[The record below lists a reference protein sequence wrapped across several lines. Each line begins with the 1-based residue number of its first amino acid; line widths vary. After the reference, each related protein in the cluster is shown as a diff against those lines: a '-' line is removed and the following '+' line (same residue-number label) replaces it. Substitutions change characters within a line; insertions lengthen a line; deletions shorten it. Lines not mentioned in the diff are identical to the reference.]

1 MPHFDEKKFDP
12 SKVIDTDTNNY
23 AVILQST
30 IFPFEANV
38 SVIFFIAGPPTE
50 KFFLEVSYFESR
62 NEYIKW
68 LCGVWVLIKSCT

>member
-1 MPHFDEKKFDP
+1 MFVERHFEIPGGPLPHFDENKFDP

-38 SVIFFIAGPPTE
+38 SVIFFNAGPFDE
-50 KFFLEVSYFESR
+50 KFFLEVSY
-62 NEYIKW
+62 
-68 LCGVWVLIKSCT
+68 